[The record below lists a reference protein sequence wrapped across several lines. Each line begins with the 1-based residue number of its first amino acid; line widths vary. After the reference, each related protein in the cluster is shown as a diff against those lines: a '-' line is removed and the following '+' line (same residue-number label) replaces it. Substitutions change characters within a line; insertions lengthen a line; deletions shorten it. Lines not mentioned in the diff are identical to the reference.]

1 MRQSGASCNAKT
13 ACQETRFVL
22 NGERLQHWRFC
33 VENAEQNGYAR
44 TMSSIFSKIVAGEIP
59 CHKVW
64 EDERHL
70 AFLDIHPIRPGHT
83 LVIPKHEVDYL
94 FDMDSEAHAALWAV
108 AHTVAA
114 RLKETLGCARV
125 CVAVLGYEVL
135 HAHIHLIPT
144 NSMRHFPWP
153 GGKAANP
160 EDLAALAQ
168 RLEAD

>member
-1 MRQSGASCNAKT
+1 
-13 ACQETRFVL
+13 
-22 NGERLQHWRFC
+22 
-33 VENAEQNGYAR
+33 
-44 TMSSIFSKIVAGEIP
+44 MSSIFSKIVAGEIP

-94 FDMDSEAHAALWAV
+94 FDLDSEAHAALWAT
-108 AHTVAA
+108 AHMIAT

-125 CVAVLGYEVL
+125 CVAVLGYEVP

-144 NSMRHFPWP
+144 DNMRHFPWP
-153 GGKAANP
+153 GGKAAKP
-160 EDLAALAQ
+160 EDLAALAT
-168 RLEAD
+168 RLSEA